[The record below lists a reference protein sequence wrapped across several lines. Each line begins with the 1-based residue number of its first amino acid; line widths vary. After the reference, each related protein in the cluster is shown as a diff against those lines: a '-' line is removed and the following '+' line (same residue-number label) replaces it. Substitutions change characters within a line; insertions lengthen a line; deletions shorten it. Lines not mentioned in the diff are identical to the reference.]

1 MTFNH
6 TMYYSI
12 WNYTETFIMACLQ
25 RKFTLEVNLSYLQMA
40 FLVPSFF
47 SLPFFFILSI
57 SPLIIYFHLFLCFS
71 SIVFFFFFPFSF
83 YLLFWYLISDSFVL
97 SCSVLFDFILFCFVL
112 LDVSSPSPSS
122 ILLGLWCLQ
131 LCLPSTERDHGS
143 IPDRN
148 NSDTTTYKCKKNN
161 NNSFL
166 SLAECLSSGAD
177 RKSVV

>member
-25 RKFTLEVNLSYLQMA
+25 RKFTLEFNLFYLQMA

-97 SCSVLFDFILFCFVL
+97 FCSVWFYFVL
-112 LDVSSPSPSS
+112 FYALRCFQSITFFHSPWSLVSSFMPTKY
-122 ILLGLWCLQ
+122 W
-131 LCLPSTERDHGS
+131 EGS
-143 IPDRN
+143 WIDSR
-148 NSDTTTYKCKKNN
+148 
-161 NNSFL
+161 
-166 SLAECLSSGAD
+166 
-177 RKSVV
+177 